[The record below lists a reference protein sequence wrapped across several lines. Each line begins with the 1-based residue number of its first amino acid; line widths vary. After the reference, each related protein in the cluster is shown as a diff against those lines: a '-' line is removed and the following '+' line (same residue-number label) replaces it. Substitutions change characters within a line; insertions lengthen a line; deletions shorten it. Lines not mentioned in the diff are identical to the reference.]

1 MPSLPWHAI
10 DTVLLDMDGTLLDL
24 HYDNHFWMEHLPQR
38 YAELHGVSR
47 AMAEMELQPLFE
59 RNAGQLQWYCLD
71 FWSAELK
78 LPVRELKLETAHL
91 IALRPDADTFLAA
104 IKQAGKRVILITNAH
119 RDSLSL
125 KLERIELAPYFER
138 LISSHDYGLAKEN
151 PQFWDAL
158 QADIGFDPTRS
169 LFIDDTLPIL
179 RSAKAYGVNHLLA
192 VKEPDSKKGAKD
204 TGEFEAVDNYRDL
217 IARYHMLVCV
227 LLRNTQC
234 LPWVDLVR
242 VRQQRLVR
250 LENLVVL
257 VGVAIHR
264 QGNRAQ
270 RVALFHHDKT
280 CRRNHRAGDRN
291 LVLHASN
298 PSNIARCQND
308 FFFLFLAGHFTADRH
323 LVTVDGGVHVR
334 VAQPHIFNMLFQ
346 IITGVGITGC
356 QQLDQLLA
364 SFLNKAKNAH
374 SALSLVFEFQM
385 PKTRPVLRIWVP
397 GRPKT

>member
-71 FWSAELK
+71 FWSTELAI
-78 LPVRELKLETAHL
+78 PVRELKLETAHL

-138 LISSHDYGLAKEN
+138 LISSHDYGFAKES

-158 QADIGFDPTRS
+158 QADIGFDPARS

-179 RSAKAYGVNHLLA
+179 RSARAFGVGHLLA
-192 VKEPDSKKGAKD
+192 VKEPDSKKGPKD
-204 TGEFEAVDNYRDL
+204 TGEFAAVGDYRDL
-217 IARYHMLVCV
+217 I
-227 LLRNTQC
+227 
-234 LPWVDLVR
+234 
-242 VRQQRLVR
+242 
-250 LENLVVL
+250 
-257 VGVAIHR
+257 VG
-264 QGNRAQ
+264 
-270 RVALFHHDKT
+270 L
-280 CRRNHRAGDRN
+280 
-291 LVLHASN
+291 
-298 PSNIARCQND
+298 
-308 FFFLFLAGHFTADRH
+308 
-323 LVTVDGGVHVR
+323 
-334 VAQPHIFNMLFQ
+334 
-346 IITGVGITGC
+346 
-356 QQLDQLLA
+356 
-364 SFLNKAKNAH
+364 
-374 SALSLVFEFQM
+374 
-385 PKTRPVLRIWVP
+385 
-397 GRPKT
+397 

>member
-59 RNAGQLQWYCLD
+59 RNTGQLQWYCLD

-217 IARYHMLVCV
+217 IAGL
-227 LLRNTQC
+227 
-234 LPWVDLVR
+234 
-242 VRQQRLVR
+242 
-250 LENLVVL
+250 
-257 VGVAIHR
+257 
-264 QGNRAQ
+264 
-270 RVALFHHDKT
+270 
-280 CRRNHRAGDRN
+280 
-291 LVLHASN
+291 
-298 PSNIARCQND
+298 
-308 FFFLFLAGHFTADRH
+308 
-323 LVTVDGGVHVR
+323 
-334 VAQPHIFNMLFQ
+334 
-346 IITGVGITGC
+346 
-356 QQLDQLLA
+356 
-364 SFLNKAKNAH
+364 
-374 SALSLVFEFQM
+374 
-385 PKTRPVLRIWVP
+385 
-397 GRPKT
+397 